1 MSHIEHFTNDS
12 FKALAYLYDV
22 KNKQNKA
29 HVTQQEIAD
38 ELNLSRVTI
47 NRIIGD
53 LKAAGYIEQDGN
65 HVGRYIITP
74 YAITVVESFRNI
86 KNPNNK

>member
-22 KNKQNKA
+22 KNRQNKA

-47 NRIIGD
+47 NRIIGE
-53 LKAAGYIEQDGN
+53 LKVAGYIEQDGS

-74 YAITVVESFRNI
+74 YAIKVVESFRNI
-86 KNPNNK
+86 KNPN